1 MMPQPKKTWL
11 LTSLCFTLLY
21 GVLLHGTATCRE
33 VHPFSQVTGTFY
45 VSKSRVS
52 ARLTIFVEDL
62 YLFHEM
68 EPDDEDRPIPPILN
82 PLEWRTS
89 NFFLIE

>member
-11 LTSLCFTLLY
+11 LTSLYFTLLY

-33 VHPFSQVTGTFY
+33 VHPSSSHRNVLRFQ
-45 VSKSRVS
+45 KSRLG
-52 ARLTIFVEDL
+52 RLTIFVEDL

-68 EPDDEDRPIPPILN
+68 EPDDRSLYSAD
-82 PLEWRTS
+82 LEPARMLTS
-89 NFFLIE
+89 NFLIE